1 MDEIIEEKD
10 KLVRDLMKRII
21 ENQELR
27 VKVGI
32 LLIENDT
39 LK

>member
-10 KLVRDLMKRII
+10 KFVRDLMKRII

>member
-10 KLVRDLMKRII
+10 KFVRDLMKRII

-39 LK
+39 FK

>member
-10 KLVRDLMKRII
+10 KFVRDLMKRII
-21 ENQELR
+21 ENQEFR
-27 VKVGI
+27 IKVGI
-32 LLIENDT
+32 LLIENDM

>member
-10 KLVRDLMKRII
+10 KFVRDLMKRII
-21 ENQELR
+21 ENQEFR
-27 VKVGI
+27 IKVGI

>member
-21 ENQELR
+21 ENQEFR
-27 VKVGI
+27 IKVGI